1 MDDATTP
8 NAAGSYRVLARKYR
22 PSTFADLIGQDA
34 MVRTISNAFESGRI
48 PQAWVLTGVRGVG
61 KTTTARILA
70 RALNYELPDGS
81 ITGPTID
88 MPTLG
93 VHCQAIMES
102 RHLDVIEMDA
112 ASHNGVE
119 DVRAINEAIRYA
131 PVSARYKVY
140 ILDEVHMLSGAAF
153 NALLKTLE
161 EPPAHAKFVFATTE
175 IRKVPI
181 TVLSRCQRFDLR
193 RVDAALLVKH
203 LQGIAEKEAITTEP
217 EALGLIARAAEGS
230 VRDALSLLDQAIA
243 HAAGPVRAEDVRGML
258 GLADRTKIIDLFEAL
273 MRADLPR
280 ALQEVREQYDAG
292 ADPAMVLGDLAEFTH
307 FVTRVKIVPALADD
321 VSLTEAERT
330 RGRVFAAKL
339 SMRVLA
345 RTWQMLLK
353 GIEEVA
359 AAGRPLAAAEM
370 VLVRIA
376 YAADLPTPDEVIR
389 SLGDGARGNGASA
402 AAPGGPPSP
411 QTEMSARAEAP
422 RAPDMP
428 RGGPRA
434 ALATAPAEL
443 PATRAGGARRRG
455 QCRRAGAAKL
465 RGARR
470 ARRRKARPRAQERAR
485 ARRAAGAV
493 RGRPA
498 RIQSRT
504 ERAEVAH
511 WRAVEKTCRLDR
523 AALDGDRVR
532 RARPA
537 EPLYASA
544 DAQSRAERRR
554 ARRPVG
560 AGGADPISR
569 RRDRRCANAGRHGR
583 GGGCRSRRGGGDP
596 RTRND
601 DDERQPL
608 PASCARRPPPLAG
621 EESAQR
627 AGDNAKA
634 GQERHGARPNVEVI
648 PIARISVSDGE
659 HPTKDQARANGTA
672 PQKQA
677 DRYRGN
683 SKRRSN
689 KNKETEKWLGGPVDG
704 LACFFL
710 ALFSSP
716 IFLVPG
722 FPAFGCCGRDAYP
735 NHVVPLDV
743 WMRFDHAHA
752 VMDQQRKKDRDA
764 HRHYELTRQDH
775 RICPN
780 DLRILSYKIKGCN
793 I

>member
-1 MDDATTP
+1 MNDVTVSNT
-8 NAAGSYRVLARKYR
+8 AGSSYRVLARKYR

-81 ITGPTID
+81 VTGPTIS
-88 MPTLG
+88 MPVLG

-203 LQGIAEKEAITTEP
+203 LQGIAEMEAITAEP

-243 HAAGPVRAEDVRGML
+243 HAAGPVRAEDVRQML

-280 ALQEVREQYDAG
+280 ALAQVREQYDAG

-330 RGRVFAAKL
+330 RGRGFAAKL

-353 GIEEVA
+353 GLEEVA

-389 SLGDGARGNGASA
+389 SLGETARGNGAGASS
-402 AAPGGPPSP
+402 GG
-411 QTEMSARAEAP
+411 QASARADMPARTEA
-422 RAPDMP
+422 RSEMP
-428 RGGPRA
+428 RGGARA
-434 ALATAPAEL
+434 ALAAAPVETTAPEPLARGEETATPVRALASFEELVALAAEKRDIGIKSALERDVRLVRFEDGRLEFSLEPSAQKSLTGELSKKLADWTGRRWMVIVSAEQGQPSLYAQAQIRKAEL
-443 PATRAGGARRRG
+443 KDGVRADPLVQAVLSRFPGAEIVDVRAAADASGGAPEE
-455 QCRRAGAAKL
+455 L
-465 RGARR
+465 
-470 ARRRKARPRAQERAR
+470 PFE
-485 ARRAAGAV
+485 
-493 RGRPA
+493 
-498 RIQSRT
+498 
-504 ERAEVAH
+504 E
-511 WRAVEKTCRLDR
+511 
-523 AALDGDRVR
+523 
-532 RARPA
+532 
-537 EPLYASA
+537 
-544 DAQSRAERRR
+544 
-554 ARRPVG
+554 
-560 AGGADPISR
+560 
-569 RRDRRCANAGRHGR
+569 
-583 GGGCRSRRGGGDP
+583 GGGDFA
-596 RTRND
+596 
-601 DDERQPL
+601 DDER
-608 PASCARRPPPLAG
+608 
-621 EESAQR
+621 
-627 AGDNAKA
+627 
-634 GQERHGARPNVEVI
+634 
-648 PIARISVSDGE
+648 
-659 HPTKDQARANGTA
+659 
-672 PQKQA
+672 
-677 DRYRGN
+677 
-683 SKRRSN
+683 
-689 KNKETEKWLGGPVDG
+689 
-704 LACFFL
+704 
-710 ALFSSP
+710 
-716 IFLVPG
+716 
-722 FPAFGCCGRDAYP
+722 
-735 NHVVPLDV
+735 
-743 WMRFDHAHA
+743 
-752 VMDQQRKKDRDA
+752 
-764 HRHYELTRQDH
+764 
-775 RICPN
+775 
-780 DLRILSYKIKGCN
+780 
-793 I
+793 